1 MGADTCA
8 NGDSTD
14 AEHHVYIIGVNPA
27 EYDGTI
33 TDVYVYPNQELEDV
47 RIGMMELVSAPIGGE
62 SESFKQGAGG
72 DYDTAFDSGA
82 GGACRHLVA
91 GVDYTLFSCD
101 EGEYAGIYY
110 YDGNIETKT
119 AQSGNTYKGYWDDLW
134 YDSETQLESTVQT
147 FFTRQ
152 DGDEIQMYFVNTL

>member
-14 AEHHVYIIGVNPA
+14 PEHYVHIIGVNPA

-33 TDVYVYPNQELEDV
+33 TDVYVYPNAEMESV
-47 RIGMMELVSAPIGGE
+47 RVGMMELVSAPIGGE

-72 DYDTAFDSGA
+72 DYDTKPDTGA

-101 EGEYAGIYY
+101 EGEYAAIYWY
-110 YDGNIETKT
+110 SGGSIETKT
-119 AQSGNTYKGYWDDLW
+119 AQDGNTYRGYHDEDG
-134 YDSETQLESTVQT
+134 EQLESTVET

-152 DGDEIQMYFVNTL
+152 DGDEIQVYFVNTL